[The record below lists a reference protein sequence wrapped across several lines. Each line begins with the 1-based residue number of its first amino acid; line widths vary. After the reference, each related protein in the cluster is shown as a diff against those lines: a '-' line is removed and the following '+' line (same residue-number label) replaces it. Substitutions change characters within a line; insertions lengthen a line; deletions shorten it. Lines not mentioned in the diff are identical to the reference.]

1 MSVKYKGVGWN
12 RQKRIYDATLA
23 AFVVACLALFIFA
36 TILTNPNAT
45 AETLIIRSAAW
56 TAMLLLHLILC
67 IGPLA
72 RLDARFLPLLY
83 NRRHLGVTMFF
94 LALVHAALATFQFHA
109 LGKVNPIVS
118 VLTAYRAD
126 YDPFTG
132 PAQSL
137 AQFPFE
143 PFGALALVI
152 LFFMVATSHDFWLR
166 NLGASFWKLMHML
179 VYVAYGSLIVHVS
192 FGALQ
197 SEHNPVYVACVAL
210 GAFVVVGLH
219 VIAYRKEVHTD
230 RAKQTAEHDG
240 YLFAYRA
247 DKIAEGRGKAVRV
260 GNERL
265 ALFRHEDR
273 IFAMSNVCRHQGGPV
288 GEGRILDGCV
298 TCPWHGWQYKPEDG
312 CSPPPFAEI
321 IPTYRVKIIDGDIY
335 VHPEA
340 NALKTVCNGARVVA
354 ASAPGAQDEFYI
366 GYLKKAPSGLA
377 RYARTVVASLTLIV
391 PLLTAIVA
399 VAQDPFDRG
408 RFEFGVARQFEGEL
422 FEQPLPLLRVKNP
435 AGSASSFPLVGA
447 GKSGLPDFARG
458 YSGSRVRFKGSLIV
472 HEGIAMIEVNDAKSF
487 EIAEKSG
494 SAANDARAL
503 DLGRVRLVGE
513 LVDTKCYFGVMRP
526 ATGKVHRACA
536 VRCLEG
542 GVPPG
547 LLLRLPDG
555 SSQVVLLAGQEG
567 EPLQFDPQWAA
578 LTVSA
583 EGQLELHD
591 EVPVLRTNALAIHA
605 GGASGPLPN

>member
-12 RQKRIYDATLA
+12 RQKRIYDTTLA
-23 AFVVACLALFIFA
+23 AFVVACLALFICV
-36 TILTNPNAT
+36 TLLTNPNAT
-45 AETLIIRSAAW
+45 AETLIIRSSAW
-56 TAMLLLHLILC
+56 TAILLLHVILC

-72 RLDARFLPLLY
+72 RLDARFLPFLY

-126 YDPFTG
+126 YDPLNG
-132 PAQSL
+132 PAGTL

-143 PFGALALVI
+143 PFGALALLI
-152 LFFMVATSHDFWLR
+152 LFLMAATSHDFWLR

-197 SEHNPVYVACVAL
+197 SERSPIYVACVGIGAL
-210 GAFVVVGLH
+210 VVVGLH
-219 VIAYRKEVHTD
+219 VIAFRKEAQID
-230 RAKQTAEHDG
+230 RAKVAAERDG

-247 DKIAEGRGKAVRV
+247 EKIAEGRGRAVRV
-260 GNERL
+260 GSERV
-265 ALFRHEDR
+265 ALFRHQDR
-273 IFAMSNVCRHQGGPV
+273 IYAMSNVCRHQGGPV

-321 IPTYRVKIIDGDIY
+321 IPTYRVRIIDGDVY
-335 VHPEA
+335 VHPTA
-340 NALKTVCNGARVVA
+340 NAHKSVCEGAMA
-354 ASAPGAQDEFYI
+354 AAGAPPEGREFYI
-366 GYLKKAPSGLA
+366 GYLKKAPAGIA
-377 RYARTVVASLTLIV
+377 RYSRGAIVALALLV
-391 PLLTAIVA
+391 PVLTAIVA
-399 VAQDPFDRG
+399 AAQGPFDRG
-408 RFEFGVARQFEGEL
+408 RFEFGVARPFEGEL
-422 FEQPLPLLRVKNP
+422 FEQPLRLLRMAN
-435 AGSASSFPLVGA
+435 ATSSARSFPLVGA
-447 GKSGLPDFARG
+447 GKSGLPNFARG
-458 YSGSRVRFKGSLIV
+458 HNGKHVRFSGSLIV
-472 HEGIAMIEVNDAKSF
+472 RDGIAMIEMNDAKSF
-487 EIAEKSG
+487 EIVAKSP
-494 SAANDARAL
+494 ANANDPRAL

-567 EPLQFDPQWAA
+567 EPFQFDPQWAA

-591 EVPVLRTNALAIHA
+591 DLPVLRTDALAVDA
-605 GGASGPLPN
+605 VGAARALPN